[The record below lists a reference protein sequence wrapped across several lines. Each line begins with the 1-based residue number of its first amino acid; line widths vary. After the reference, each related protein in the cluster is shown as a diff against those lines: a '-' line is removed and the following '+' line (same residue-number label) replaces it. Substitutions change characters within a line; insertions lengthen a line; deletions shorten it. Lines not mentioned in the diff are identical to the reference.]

1 MSKKINIGVI
11 GAGENT
17 KKFHIPNFQK
27 LENVEVIGVCNRSYE
42 SGKKVA
48 DEFSIDNVYSNWMDL
63 IEDKDIDAICI
74 GTWPYMHEVL
84 VCESLKNNKHVMT
97 EARMTFDYES
107 AKRMLEFSKKSPNLI
122 SQIVPAPMTLKFD
135 KYIRKLI
142 GQNEIGE
149 VIQVDISINHQTPIS
164 LSGGYP
170 DFNSENHWRSDIDL
184 SGMNTMQLGIWY
196 EAMMRWVGSAKNVMS
211 SSDLIVKTK
220 KENDD
225 YSFVKIPD
233 NINVIGELEIGG
245 LYNIKMSTVK
255 GNAPKDS
262 VWIYGTKGTIQ
273 LDCVDYELYI
283 ADETND
289 FKKVSVPNEFQSWW
303 RVEEEFVNSI
313 RGEEKIT
320 HTTFEIGLKYM
331 EFVEAVRK
339 SDKNGTRIE
348 LFN

>member
-1 MSKKINIGVI
+1 MKDLIITNKILNWYDINKRSLPWRNKVSQEKKQYFTLVSEFMLQQTQVATVI
-11 GAGENT
+11 PYFNRFI
-17 KKFHIPNFQK
+17 KNIPNIEKLSKYNDRKLMLTYNNLSSIIDSEDQK
-27 LENVEVIGVCNRSYE
+27 TN
-42 SGKKVA
+42 KKSQ
-48 DEFSIDNVYSNWMDL
+48 EFNINNEKLYDNYKEL

-122 SQIVPAPMTLKFD
+122 TQIVPAPMTLKFD

-211 SSDLIVKTK
+211 ASDLIVKI
-220 KENDD
+220 
-225 YSFVKIPD
+225 SL
-233 NINVIGELEIGG
+233 NI
-245 LYNIKMSTVK
+245 
-255 GNAPKDS
+255 
-262 VWIYGTKGTIQ
+262 
-273 LDCVDYELYI
+273 
-283 ADETND
+283 
-289 FKKVSVPNEFQSWW
+289 
-303 RVEEEFVNSI
+303 
-313 RGEEKIT
+313 
-320 HTTFEIGLKYM
+320 
-331 EFVEAVRK
+331 
-339 SDKNGTRIE
+339 
-348 LFN
+348 